1 MISIE
6 HWIQFLDHYGYIGL
20 FVLLLLG
27 IVGIPLPDETLL
39 SLVGIAIHKGHMNFW
54 GSLVSAVLGSICGIS
69 LSYLIGRIVGHGVV
83 TRFGRFLH
91 LTEQRLIKVERY
103 MERYGWLMIF
113 FGYFVPG
120 LRHVTALTAG
130 VTKMKFRIFA
140 PFAYLG
146 ALVWALT
153 FLLLG
158 QFVSHRLH
166 RIEMIVYP
174 FRYWIIVLVIL
185 SLLAPILYRV
195 IKKRRLE
202 KLTARGVP
210 PESKE

>member
-1 MISIE
+1 M
-6 HWIQFLDHYGYIGL
+6 QFLDHYGYFGL

-27 IVGIPLPDETLL
+27 IVGIPLPDEALL

-54 GSLVSAVLGSICGIS
+54 GSLTAAWLGSICGIS
-69 LSYLIGRIVGHGVV
+69 LSYVIGRVVGRGVV

-91 LTEQRLIKVERY
+91 LTEERLFKVERY
-103 MERYGWLMIF
+103 MERFGWMMIF

-130 VTKMKFRIFA
+130 VTRMKYRIFA
-140 PFAYLG
+140 PFAYAG
-146 ALVWALT
+146 ALFWALT

-158 QFVSHRLH
+158 QYVSHRLH
-166 RIEMIVYP
+166 RIEEIVYP
-174 FRYWIIVLVIL
+174 FRYWIIVLVVL
-185 SLLAPILYRV
+185 SLIAPFVYRV
-195 IKKRRLE
+195 IRKRRLA
-202 KLTARGVP
+202 KLTFQDVP

>member
-6 HWIQFLDHYGYIGL
+6 HWLQFLDHYGYLGL
-20 FVLLLLG
+20 FILLLLG

-39 SLVGIAIHKGHMNFW
+39 SFVGVLVHKGHMNFW
-54 GSLVSAVLGSICGIS
+54 GVLAAAVLGSICGIT
-69 LSYLIGRIVGHGVV
+69 LSYLIGRFVGYGVV
-83 TRFGRFLH
+83 TKFGRFLH
-91 LTEQRLIKVERY
+91 LTEERLLKVERY
-103 MERYGWLMIF
+103 MERYGRVMLF

-120 LRHVTALTAG
+120 FRHVTALTAG
-130 VTKMKFRIFA
+130 VTQMKFRIFA

-158 QFVSHRLH
+158 SFVGHRW
-166 RIEMIVYP
+166 RQIEGIVYP
-174 FRYWIIVLVIL
+174 FRYWIVVVVLL

-195 IKKRRLE
+195 IRKRRLA
-202 KLTARGVP
+202 KLTSQGVP
-210 PESKE
+210 PEPKE